1 MDKIELQRLRQPSP
15 HQPTAKTQQGCGTGI
30 LKRSIS
36 GTALFRM
43 LQTCQTQTPAL
54 LRRQCESDTIAK

>member
-1 MDKIELQRLRQPSP
+1 MDKIELQRLRQPPS
-15 HQPTAKTQQGCGTGI
+15 ANGKTQQGSGTSI
-30 LKRSIS
+30 LNHSIS